1 MEKRKSIF
9 FDRDV
14 LYKRRKFDIE
24 ESKLEKLEK
33 DMNEKL
39 NKLEKDMNEKLD
51 KLEKDMNEKLERMLI
66 KEEIN
71 LSSLKISD
79 CNYIS

>member
-24 ESKLEKLEK
+24 ESKLE
-33 DMNEKL
+33 
-39 NKLEKDMNEKLD
+39 KLEKDMNEKLD